1 MKLRKIAI
9 FILLGAVA
17 LALISYE
24 SYRSN
29 AEFVNK
35 LASQPDSAEMF
46 AKLEPGIP
54 LKSKITGFFAV
65 MLTAAGNHRVLR
77 GNANGGRAKVT
88 DDELLQIRRAGK
100 AGQNASR

>member
-65 MLTAAGNHRVLR
+65 MLTAAGLR
-77 GNANGGRAKVT
+77 
-88 DDELLQIRRAGK
+88 LLMTSFFRS
-100 AGQNASR
+100 AGQGKQDKMLRAEG

>member
-9 FILLGAVA
+9 VILLCAAA

-46 AKLEPGIP
+46 SKLEPGIP

-65 MLTAAGNHRVLR
+65 MLTAAGLR
-77 GNANGGRAKVT
+77 
-88 DDELLQIRRAGK
+88 LLMTSFFRS
-100 AGQNASR
+100 AGQNGQSKQDEMLRAEG

>member
-9 FILLGAVA
+9 VILLCASA

-35 LASQPDSAEMF
+35 LASKPDSAEMF
-46 AKLEPGIP
+46 SKLEPGIP
-54 LKSKITGFFAV
+54 LKSQITGFFAV
-65 MLTAAGNHRVLR
+65 MFTATGLRLLMTSYSRNAGEHKQDEMLR
-77 GNANGGRAKVT
+77 AEG
-88 DDELLQIRRAGK
+88 
-100 AGQNASR
+100 

>member
-29 AEFVNK
+29 AELVNK

-46 AKLEPGIP
+46 SKLEPGIP

-65 MLTAAGNHRVLR
+65 MLSAAGLR
-77 GNANGGRAKVT
+77 
-88 DDELLQIRRAGK
+88 LLMTSYFRS
-100 AGQNASR
+100 AGQSGQDKMLRAEG

>member
-29 AEFVNK
+29 AELVNK

-46 AKLEPGIP
+46 SKLEPGIP

-65 MLTAAGNHRVLR
+65 MLTAAGLR
-77 GNANGGRAKVT
+77 LLMTSFFRTPSQSEQDKMLRA
-88 DDELLQIRRAGK
+88 EG
-100 AGQNASR
+100 

>member
-9 FILLGAVA
+9 IILICAA
-17 LALISYE
+17 TLALVSYE

-35 LASQPDSAEMF
+35 LASKPDAAEFF

-54 LKSKITGFFAV
+54 LESKVTGFLAV
-65 MLTAAGNHRVLR
+65 MLSATGLKLLMTSYTRSAAQDNPDKMLS
-77 GNANGGRAKVT
+77 A
-88 DDELLQIRRAGK
+88 D
-100 AGQNASR
+100 S